1 MTEVKAKSFGWER
14 PLKVSEILRRSFYY
28 LKPQRLRFIAAVL
41 LVILNVA
48 LDIALPMLISSA
60 TGNLQSS
67 SASLKFIIGLA
78 VGYVAIAVVNQAISY
93 ILSMVLQKAGQS
105 VVAQLR
111 LEVYG
116 HVQSL
121 SQSQLDG
128 MPVGSLV
135 TRVASYTAS
144 VSDLFSEV
152 LVKVIKNLLTVV
164 GVYGMMLYISWQLAL
179 VMLAFIALVA
189 LVSFSFGKII
199 AALFRKERQ
208 YLSELN
214 TYLNENLSGIK
225 LIHVFNRQDFKQL
238 EFVLKNE
245 NLRSARYKE
254 VIAFGIYRP
263 LITLIY
269 ISAVAV
275 TFYLG
280 ILFNL
285 NGAMIVAFYL
295 YLSRFFNPIQNLA
308 DQLNNLQ
315 KAFSAL
321 ERLFCLMDLKPSVC
335 DAPDAVEID
344 SFKGE
349 VEFKDVWFAYHGEDW
364 ILKGVSFKVRAGQ
377 TCAFVG
383 ATGAGKSTV
392 LSLIVRNYDI
402 QRGKILIDGRDIRTI
417 KIRSLRRAIGQMLQD
432 VMLFSGSIR
441 DNLTLGSDGFTE
453 EQIRS
458 ACRYVNADVFIDR
471 YRQGLETELSERGEN
486 LSQGQRQLLSFA
498 RTVLHSP
505 QILILD
511 EATANID
518 TETEALIQ
526 EGLERMRSIGTMLV
540 CAHRLSTVQNADNI
554 IVMQNGVIAE
564 SGTHAELIKKG
575 GYYATLYNL
584 QKAERD

>member
-199 AALFRKERQ
+199 SALFRKERQ

-344 SFKGE
+344 SFRGE
-349 VEFKDVWFAYHGEDW
+349 VEFRDVWFAYHGEDW

-417 KIRSLRRAIGQMLQD
+417 KIKSLRRAIGQMLQD

-471 YRQGLETELSERGEN
+471 YSEALETELSERGEN

-564 SGTHAELIKKG
+564 SGTHAELIEKG